1 MRSLGEHQIEQSG
14 ASAQRRASA
23 QWRVTRSDR
32 RPQNT
37 ESGAAGQRRAFRLEG
52 LRQPRIRSLVLSD
65 GDEDHGPVRHVA
77 LLRGIGPMN
86 PNMRNEKLRGVLEGL
101 GFCNVQT
108 VISSGNVVFD
118 TDAGD
123 VSALEAR
130 IEAAWPEQLGFRS
143 TTIIRTREQ
152 MQDLVARNPFG
163 DRADT
168 PGTSLQ
174 VTFLKH
180 EPDVNLELPFTA
192 EAGDYTI
199 VAFEDRVICSVID
212 LTGSRTPDLMRSLEK
227 MLGREITT
235 RTWKTVHRILRKLS

>member
-1 MRSLGEHQIEQSG
+1 
-14 ASAQRRASA
+14 
-23 QWRVTRSDR
+23 
-32 RPQNT
+32 
-37 ESGAAGQRRAFRLEG
+37 
-52 LRQPRIRSLVLSD
+52 
-65 GDEDHGPVRHVA
+65 VRHVA
-77 LLRGIGPMN
+77 LLRGIGPLN
-86 PNMRNEKLRGVLEGL
+86 PNMRNEKLRGVFEGL

-118 TDAGD
+118 TDSGD

-152 MQDLVARNPFG
+152 IQDLVARNPFG

-192 EAGDYTI
+192 DAGDYTI
-199 VAFEDRVICSVID
+199 VAFEDRVICSVVD